1 MEHNKTSNPSSEP
14 ENLFNITKIC
24 VGLIMLCPWRPLP
37 LRAVYV
43 HNICRVK
50 EKAVI
55 EFKVSVLSFFLI
67 SFTFLLCLMWSPPG
81 GSPSVLDY
89 MSGVSEVARVA
100 PFQRHYT
107 AGAQSCSGLL
117 KTYFP
122 ETSTKL
128 ECNQG
133 VCAACV
139 SGRQLLQPAPH
150 LCLCLC
156 FLCFVCFSLFQSPTN
171 PGLFSF
177 SAALINQ

>member
-1 MEHNKTSNPSSEP
+1 
-14 ENLFNITKIC
+14 
-24 VGLIMLCPWRPLP
+24 MLCPWRPLP

-43 HNICRVK
+43 HKICRVK

-55 EFKVSVLSFFLI
+55 EFKVTVLFF
-67 SFTFLLCLMWSPPG
+67 SYFFHFPLLSDVIPSWRAPPLV
-81 GSPSVLDY
+81 PPTTITLTLLDY

-107 AGAQSCSGLL
+107 AGAQSCSVLL

-122 ETSTKL
+122 ETSTKA

-139 SGRQLLQPAPH
+139 SGRQLLQSAPH

-156 FLCFVCFSLFQSPTN
+156 FLCFVCFTLSQSPTN